1 MGGFEGRIHAGRAQ
15 PPPPHQPLV
24 EVTELHRFFPLT
36 PEFFFVL
43 DVTFS
48 YDVQNLYWKGHKI
61 ASKPSQL
68 RYLVSLNGPGQPTK
82 V

>member
-36 PEFFFVL
+36 PEFFFC
-43 DVTFS
+43 FRR
-48 YDVQNLYWKGHKI
+48 NF
-61 ASKPSQL
+61 QL
-68 RYLVSLNGPGQPTK
+68 
-82 V
+82 